1 MNKAKCPVCIDV
13 IKKYGIKSYK
23 KTYVNLFDKSIDDYP
38 IEKLATAEVVYM
50 NINYVNKTCKMKL
63 NLR

>member
-1 MNKAKCPVCIDV
+1 MNNTKCPTCIDV
-13 IKKYGIKSYK
+13 IKKYDIKSYK

-38 IEKLATAEVVYM
+38 IEKLATAEVIYM
-50 NINYVNKTCKMKL
+50 NINYVNKACEIKL